1 MAESDISR
9 NHTGFIILAIIC
21 LMSLYLIYNGALEDN
36 CNVVSGQG
44 DFSCIGW
51 GIMWWACLPTTL
63 LIFPVYAFFSYLKS
77 KKTNQEVELNTVN

>member
-1 MAESDISR
+1 MAESDASR

-21 LMSLYLIYNGALEDN
+21 LMSLYLIYNGALENN

-63 LIFPVYAFFSYLKS
+63 LILPVYAFFSYLKS
-77 KKTNQEVELNTVN
+77 KKTNQAVELNIVD